1 MFPNEMVMAEI
12 GFYSKV
18 FEQFY
23 ETETRLAK
31 LLNSVTA
38 IAILISCMG
47 LFGLVVFATQQRA
60 KEIGIRK
67 VLGASVANIL
77 GHITKDFLVLILLA
91 VVIAS
96 PIAYYFVQKWLQSFA
111 FSIDLKLW
119 YFALGALLML
129 ILALATLSFEAIK
142 AAVMNPAESLK
153 SE

>member
-1 MFPNEMVMAEI
+1 
-12 GFYSKV
+12 
-18 FEQFY
+18 
-23 ETETRLAK
+23 
-31 LLNSVTA
+31 
-38 IAILISCMG
+38 MG

-96 PIAYYFVQKWLQSFA
+96 PIAYFFVQKWLQSFA